1 MGQLSQGS
9 GLSGNTVRVTAALF
23 VGVLFRKCLQSH
35 GTRLGFGLG
44 TLTGE
49 SCLKNVHCHTDR
61 ASWDAILVTVVA
73 FGALMWK
80 KCAQSHSFGL
90 GRVGGGIPL
99 GGGGSA
105 NREPGSYIR
114 HQNLQARRCLVS
126 RSRDSQ
132 MPFGDP
138 RRSED
143 RSPTSLSAP
152 FGLRSHNSEWRVFG
166 ITCRILGRAFPLHYP
181 LCLDTG

>member
-99 GGGGSA
+99 GGGGRRTE
-105 NREPGSYIR
+105 NRDHILDTKTCKPGDASC
-114 HQNLQARRCLVS
+114 LGAGTPRCHS
-126 RSRDSQ
+126 
-132 MPFGDP
+132 
-138 RRSED
+138 
-143 RSPTSLSAP
+143 
-152 FGLRSHNSEWRVFG
+152 G
-166 ITCRILGRAFPLHYP
+166 IHVVVKIEVPLHYP
-181 LCLDTG
+181 LLSGYALTTRSGGCLGLHAGF